1 MPARS
6 GSPPLLTGLLVLAL
20 GACLRTGDGGDA
32 GATPPGRSPL
42 PPVQAGKA
50 PPVAVSQAS
59 RDLQRYYARMEQEQ
73 KAQGLLRTDGGGA
86 DTPYTDTDLV
96 RDFIAIAFYDEYSR
110 GEGLIRAKGEEV
122 GLTKWVQP
130 VRVGLDFGQTVDDA
144 TRRHSRAELSRYV
157 DRLAQVTGHPIGMVP
172 GDENFTVL
180 VLGED
185 DRRDEIRRAARTLP
199 DISPSS
205 LAALLDMPRDIH
217 CLVVTFSRNARRSEI
232 VRAVALI
239 RAEHPPL
246 TLRACI
252 HEEVAQGLGLTND
265 SPRARP
271 SIFNDDDE
279 FALLT
284 RHDED
289 LLRILYAPDLQPG
302 MSIGQSRRIVTRLAA
317 GLYEGRS

>member
-6 GSPPLLTGLLVLAL
+6 GLNLLFQGLLLLAL
-20 GACLRTGDGGDA
+20 GACFRGADGDA
-32 GATPPGRSPL
+32 TAAPPGRSPL
-42 PPVQAGKA
+42 PPARTAKA
-50 PPVAVSQAS
+50 PAPEVSQAS
-59 RDLQRYYARMEQEQ
+59 HDLRRYYARMQHEQQ
-73 KAQGLLRTDGGGA
+73 AQGLLRTDGGGT

-110 GEGLIRAKGEEV
+110 GEGLIRAKNEAV

-130 VRVGLDFGQTVDDA
+130 VRVGLDFGQTVDDQ
-144 TRRHSRAELSRYV
+144 TRQRSRAELSRYV
-157 DRLAQVTGHPIGMVP
+157 ARLAQATGHPISMVP
-172 GDENFTVL
+172 RDGNFTVM

-199 DISPSS
+199 DISPAS

-217 CLVVTFSRNARRSEI
+217 CLVVTFSRNERRSEI

-246 TLRACI
+246 SLQACI

-289 LLRILYAPDLQPG
+289 LLRILYSPELQPG
-302 MSIGQSRRIVTRLAA
+302 MSIEQSRVIVTRLAA
-317 GLYEGRS
+317 RMHEGRS